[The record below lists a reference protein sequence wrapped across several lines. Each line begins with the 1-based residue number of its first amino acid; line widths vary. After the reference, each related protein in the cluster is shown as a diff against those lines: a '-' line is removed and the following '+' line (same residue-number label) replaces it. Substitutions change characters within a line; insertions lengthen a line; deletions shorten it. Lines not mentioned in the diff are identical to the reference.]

1 MDRAL
6 GPKFLPQIPEV
17 LGFLFDVKCWGG
29 GAATAQDIL
38 GQSWGVF
45 WIFVIFL
52 KFLLCHELFSPVWC
66 LYNTPWQLF
75 IPTPTKCYQPRHS
88 KKKNFQFCRQRAC
101 EKAKLKIFLFWMSC
115 AGSRKDLWLGFVNS
129 YLSYLTYPYLN
140 WGDLIGRMTYFSIF
154 PPILGDFLR
163 KIIYFF
169 YTFWLI
175 LTFWGV

>member
-1 MDRAL
+1 ML
-6 GPKFLPQIPEV
+6 GWWRSHGPRYFGSKLRHFLNFCNF
-17 LGFLFDVKCWGG
+17 LLYLALFDVFGPWY
-29 GAATAQDIL
+29 I
-38 GQSWGVF
+38 
-45 WIFVIFL
+45 
-52 KFLLCHELFSPVWC
+52 
-66 LYNTPWQLF
+66 TPQQLF

-115 AGSRKDLWLGFVNS
+115 AGSRKNLWLGFINA

-140 WGDLIGRMTYFSIF
+140 WGDLIGMMKYFSIF
-154 PPILGDFLR
+154 SPNFGGFSAQNF
-163 KIIYFF
+163 FF